1 MRNLYMV
8 KKYKLHQKIK
18 YYKRSK
24 VTKQSHAFNGCADTH
39 NVEILNCINS
49 ESLLKRLNLKIN

>member
-1 MRNLYMV
+1 M
-8 KKYKLHQKIK
+8 K

-24 VTKQSHAFNGCADTH
+24 ITKQSHAFNGCADTH